1 MVVAY
6 GNIGNKLNVNNE
18 RDKMKNINK
27 HFLKVQLIRVASIVS
42 VFMIITYQFSAMNIF
57 AVTNQLCD
65 DDGEFRYTK
74 KKSDHRHHE
83 ARECAKLGQI
93 NV

>member
-57 AVTNQLCD
+57 AAVNLIIFPVQMITAIFL
-65 DDGEFRYTK
+65 
-74 KKSDHRHHE
+74 
-83 ARECAKLGQI
+83 
-93 NV
+93 